1 MLQVRETRQD
11 SMAIC
16 QGMADRWT
24 RKGPRRGSPDKALLQ
39 VKAATGLAA
48 LLPAKAGRVETGL
61 RPGGH
66 PWSRGRVRP
75 AHRARERARGN
86 RAKERAPPGNRVD
99 QEGATNFL

>member
-1 MLQVRETRQD
+1 MLQVRETRQGN
-11 SMAIC
+11 MAIC
-16 QGMADRWT
+16 PGMAGRWT
-24 RKGPRRGSPDKALLQ
+24 RKGPRRGSPGKVFLQ

-66 PWSRGRVRP
+66 PWSRGRVR
-75 AHRARERARGN
+75 RAREQVLPGN
-86 RAKERAPPGNRVD
+86 RAKERAPPANLVD

>member
-1 MLQVRETRQD
+1 MPQARETRQE

-16 QGMADRWT
+16 PGMADRWT
-24 RKGPRRGSPDKALLQ
+24 RKGPRRGSPGKVFLR

-75 AHRARERARGN
+75 ARRARERV
-86 RAKERAPPGNRVD
+86 PPANRVD
-99 QEGATNFL
+99 QEGVTNFL